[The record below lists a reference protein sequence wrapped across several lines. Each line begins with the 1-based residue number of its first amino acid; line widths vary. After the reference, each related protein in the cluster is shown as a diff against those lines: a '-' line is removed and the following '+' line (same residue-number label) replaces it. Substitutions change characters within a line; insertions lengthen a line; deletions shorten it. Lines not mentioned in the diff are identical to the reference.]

1 MEQIVTFKYQCM
13 GNDYLVYDPNRNP
26 TVLSPSGIAR
36 LCDRHFGIGA
46 DGVLVGPYLDRE
58 KMYVRIY
65 NADGSEAEF
74 RISRSLWNQLRTG
87 MRGALIS
94 QGTRFKDFTPF

>member
-1 MEQIVTFKYQCM
+1 MEQITIFKYQCM

-26 TVLSPSGIAR
+26 VSLTAAGIAR

-46 DGVLVGPYLDRE
+46 DGVLAGPYLDRE

-65 NADGSEAEF
+65 NAD
-74 RISRSLWNQLRTG
+74 RQRC
-87 MRGALIS
+87 
-94 QGTRFKDFTPF
+94 